1 MSIEDLRIILESI
14 QGFKNKVAYRA
25 FPENEA
31 PKLPFICYLETG
43 AENFFADNKVY
54 TTAII
59 VDIELYSKNRDLISE
74 KLIENKLADNDIT
87 WTKDIEYIDSE
98 KVYETIYTVEV

>member
-1 MSIEDLRIILESI
+1 MLEKLRTILESI

-43 AENFFADNKVY
+43 ADNFFADNTVY
-54 TTAII
+54 SSSSI
-59 VDIELYSKNRDLISE
+59 VDIELYSKNRDTKSE
-74 KLIENKLADNDIT
+74 KLIEEKLRENHIT
-87 WTKDIEYIDSE
+87 WSKDIEYIE
-98 KVYETIYTVEV
+98 KEKCYEVIYTVEV